1 MLFDKKVKVVTRL
14 KNGDNLAISKL
25 VDLYSTKGNVVD
37 IRLMGDGRVEIKFV
51 IRRWNIEKFEERLRI
66 MRVIDGVE
74 GRIEA

>member
-66 MRVIDGVE
+66 MRVIDG
-74 GRIEA
+74 IEAVIEA